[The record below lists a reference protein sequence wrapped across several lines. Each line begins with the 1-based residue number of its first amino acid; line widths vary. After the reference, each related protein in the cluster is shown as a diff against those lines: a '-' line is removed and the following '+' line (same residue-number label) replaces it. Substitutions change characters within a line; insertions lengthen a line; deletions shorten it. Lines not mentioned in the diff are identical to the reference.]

1 MPMYYILKQFDED
14 YPTVKELA
22 ARLAR
27 DYGIVNRRG
36 LPHNDFVRAYLE
48 EDLQK
53 RQMPRL
59 LRNSVPR
66 VYVYQNSDSL
76 FALAEEILPELEE
89 KKSLA
94 VPVRDVLGNGRIKIW
109 NLFWF
114 ETVRQYKYRKISL
127 SNYPVSCYYRGKTL
141 KIA

>member
-1 MPMYYILKQFDED
+1 MPMYLILKQFDED

-22 ARLAR
+22 TRLAR

-48 EDLQK
+48 EDLHQ
-53 RQMPRL
+53 RHMPRL

-66 VYVYQNSDSL
+66 VYVYQNSNSL
-76 FALAEEILPELEE
+76 FALAEDILPELEE
-89 KKSLA
+89 KKCLA

-109 NLFWF
+109 NLYWI
-114 ETVRQYKYRKISL
+114 ETVRQYRKMPL
-127 SNYPVSCYYRGKTL
+127 SNYPASSYYRGKKL